1 MNMKTIRTFLTIL
14 AFILANIS
22 LNAQSV
28 NGVVLFDTLNLKGVK
43 VWGTHQER
51 GYAYGYLLAQDIHM
65 MITSYIKPVLG
76 TSYAN
81 ARNLVTAGNDLSID
95 SKYLTEAQGII
106 DGMNAVGY
114 NPGNLDATDILVGN
128 SLLDLMKLLG
138 MKSSMGCSSLM
149 DWGDATVGTPL
160 NGKSVITRHLDWT
173 SNATLLNNQLMVVH
187 QPSEAGEQ
195 PWIMIGFAGM
205 MSALSG
211 VNATLGTFQH
221 VMDDFTGA
229 TAHNMHFTPVWLAM
243 RDALESDDY
252 NADGS
257 CNVQDVK
264 SALNAS
270 PNGFADG
277 YIVSALAASSPAD
290 SLVAMVAELTP
301 ASPTHTYRYNTFAD
315 SIPGDNLYTANYQI
329 GRNNLLHFC
338 NRYNGIRNHIGN
350 GTLIGIP
357 ENWILMRDW
366 SHQSN
371 NIQCIQFAPEA
382 NHLQISVKKTLP
394 AYQQDSLVFDLGQLL
409 NQQVGIVETK
419 PSSGLCLYPNPAT
432 DMLKIGF
439 PQNNLPN
446 GAVVKITDF
455 LGRTVLTQSCPDSI
469 PVAFVNISRLKP
481 GLYTVTLTTI
491 EQVYTLPLVKN

>member
-1 MNMKTIRTFLTIL
+1 MKTIRTIL
-14 AFILANIS
+14 STLLFVLATAG
-22 LNAQSV
+22 LNAQTV
-28 NGVVLFDTLNLKGVK
+28 NGVVLFDTLNLKALK

-51 GYAYGYLLAQDIHM
+51 GYAYGYLLAQDVHV

-76 TSYAN
+76 SSYVN

-95 SKYLTEAQGII
+95 SKYHTEAQGII

-128 SLLDLMKLLG
+128 CLLDLMKLLG

-229 TAHNMHFTPVWLAM
+229 TAHNMHFKPVWLAM
-243 RDALESDDY
+243 RDALEYDDY

-264 SALNAS
+264 SAMNAS
-270 PNGFADG
+270 SNGFADG
-277 YIVSALAASSPAD
+277 FIISALAASSPVD

-301 ASPTHTYRYNTFAD
+301 AAPAHTYRYNSFAD

-329 GRNNLLHFC
+329 GRNNMMHFC

-350 GTLIGIP
+350 GTMIGIP
-357 ENWILMRDW
+357 ENWVIMRDW

-394 AYQQDSLVFDLGQLL
+394 AYQQDSLVFDLSQLL
-409 NQQVGIVETK
+409 NQQVGIAET
-419 PSSGLCLYPNPAT
+419 PASSGIQVYPNPAT
-432 DMLKIGF
+432 VQLKVTVPMQQMSGGF
-439 PQNNLPN
+439 TLQ
-446 GAVVKITDF
+446 VTDF
-455 LGRTVLTQSCPDSI
+455 LGRTVLTQIYPDSI
-469 PVAFVNISRLKP
+469 PVAIVNISGLKP
-481 GLYTVTLTTI
+481 GLYNVRLAGN
-491 EQVYTLPLVKN
+491 EQVYSLPFVKK